1 MAQHRAGCVATE
13 AATSDEWS
21 LQTQGGP
28 VVFAPFKATTG
39 YSAADPRP
47 VRGSRRRGLRADGR
61 RVTWSAVAFA
71 SAQLARPSPHEQ
83 PVQLQSDL
91 EVSPVTIVADDAM
104 VSRLRAR
111 DGAAFR
117 ELVATHNARLL
128 RLATTFVPGSAVAEE
143 VVQETWIAV
152 IKGIDR
158 FEGRS
163 SLKTWI
169 TRILL
174 NIARSSGVKERRT
187 IPFSTL
193 DRGDLGSPAVDP
205 ERFTGPPGHGAWSEP
220 PARWSDLPE
229 AVVESA
235 ETFELV
241 LHTVQ
246 RLPEQQ
252 RWVVMLRDVEDWSS
266 ADVCDCL
273 GITEGNQRVLLH
285 RGRSAVRA
293 ALEGKLGSR
302 T

>member
-1 MAQHRAGCVATE
+1 MTM
-13 AATSDEWS
+13 
-21 LQTQGGP
+21 
-28 VVFAPFKATTG
+28 
-39 YSAADPRP
+39 
-47 VRGSRRRGLRADGR
+47 
-61 RVTWSAVAFA
+61 
-71 SAQLARPSPHEQ
+71 
-83 PVQLQSDL
+83 
-91 EVSPVTIVADDAM
+91 VADDAAM
-104 VSRLRAR
+104 VSRLRAG

-117 ELVATHNARLL
+117 QLVATHNARLV
-128 RLATTFVPGSAVAEE
+128 RMAATFVPGTAVAEE

-174 NIARSSGVKERRT
+174 NIARTRGVNERRT
-187 IPFSTL
+187 VPFSAL
-193 DRGDLGSPAVDP
+193 DGGGPGSPAVDP
-205 ERFTGPPGHGAWSEP
+205 DRFTGPPGHGAWAEP
-220 PARWSDLPE
+220 PARWSDLPD

-246 RLPEQQ
+246 QLPEQQ
-252 RWVVMLRDVEDWSS
+252 KWVVMLRDVEDWSS
-266 ADVCDCL
+266 VDVCDCL

-293 ALEGKLGSR
+293 ALEGKLGDR